1 MHLTIRSVPLQPD
14 IAAAA
19 LAVDGARIILS
30 AVSEGF
36 DRKQWAREPHVT
48 TVEGGVVISR

>member
-1 MHLTIRSVPLQPD
+1 
-14 IAAAA
+14 
-19 LAVDGARIILS
+19 VDGARIILS

-48 TVEGGVVISR
+48 TVESGVVISR